1 MLCFCPTF
9 FYMSII
15 NKFLLFYIFPNQ
27 KDSADRDFRTIPATS
42 RLYFLHITIQL
53 LQNSQR
59 NMMKHKIKCRQSN
72 SKIIVCSFHL
82 LYLRILP
89 SHTG

>member
-27 KDSADRDFRTIPATS
+27 KDSADRDFRTIP
-42 RLYFLHITIQL
+42 L
-53 LQNSQR
+53 L
-59 NMMKHKIKCRQSN
+59 
-72 SKIIVCSFHL
+72 V
-82 LYLRILP
+82 LRRVP
-89 SHTG
+89 EQG